1 MKLNEKKDPFES
13 INDLLSGNV
22 SDSVIV
28 SSGLVPL
35 EKAPNPIIFSENK
48 RFIGI
53 PELYPFQFKTLCDF
67 FELRCP
73 KCNDL
78 EQIKNDIMFP
88 RHKQV
93 LFEYDICPNCGYHKF
108 SDPTK
113 LVFYNELVGCGGMRG
128 SKSAL
133 AALIAHSIVH
143 NALCTE
149 NLQERLKILKDQTLE
164 GAFVAVSATQ
174 AEETVWDHF
183 MSFYEGSEWY
193 QNYVTQLK
201 RIEKSNMGEY
211 ELGNLIKDR
220 SEKYLYFGDRKLLL
234 KALHSNSASLAG
246 RTRLFAI
253 VDELSRFDTGASK
266 KSALEV
272 YRVMKNSL
280 KTVGTAVELLR
291 KEQIYDVPDARMI
304 CISSPIAAEDLTM
317 QLLKEANHFKRMYS
331 FHAPTWIMN
340 PTITRESLS
349 EDFLRD
355 PLGAERDYGA
365 NPPGAE
371 NPFIDDPRLV
381 EACIDP
387 KTPSAFTFK
396 DRKFRNTVQGID
408 FDYVTIDLIDVRYRN
423 LFDYIIACDPGRK
436 NDSFAISMGHL
447 EDEVVVIDGA
457 LEIRPYGKEDPSSRY
472 EVHFPSLKEILFKLN
487 RMLTLKLV
495 VYDRWNSVADL
506 DALRDNNILAVGE
519 NLDREDHIRFYEDI
533 RAKKIRFPKR
543 EHDFLDPVLNRGMP
557 CSKAIH
563 ELIRLNDDG
572 KKVDHGPRGSNDLI
586 QTWVNIH
593 KAIRN
598 PEKFKALSDRN
609 LMRRRMKAAS
619 RLNRSPGKV
628 IQLKRFV

>member
-13 INDLLSGNV
+13 ITDLLEGTV

-28 SSGLVPL
+28 SSGIVPL
-35 EKAPNPIIFSENK
+35 EKAPNPIIFSEHK
-48 RFIGI
+48 KFIGI
-53 PELYPFQFKTLCDF
+53 PELYPFQFTTLCNF

-73 KCNDL
+73 ICNDL
-78 EQIKNDIMFP
+78 EEISNDLNFP
-88 RHKQV
+88 RHKQI
-93 LFEYDICPNCGYHKF
+93 LFEYDVCPKCGHNKF
-108 SDPTK
+108 SDPEK
-113 LVFYNELVGCGGMRG
+113 LFFYNELVGCGGMRG

-143 NALCTE
+143 NTLCTE
-149 NLQERLKILKDQTLE
+149 NLQERLKILKGQTLE

-183 MSFYEGSEWY
+183 INFYERSEWY
-193 QNYVTQLK
+193 QNYVAQLK
-201 RIEKSNMGEY
+201 RIEKSTSGEY
-211 ELGNLIKDR
+211 ALGKLIKDR
-220 SEKYLYFGDRKLLL
+220 SEKYLYFGDRNLLL

-253 VDELSRFDTGASK
+253 IDELSRFDTGASK

-280 KTVGTAVELLR
+280 TTVGSAVDTLR
-291 KEQIYDVPDARMI
+291 KEKVFDLPDSRMI
-304 CISSPIAAEDLTM
+304 CISSPIAAEDFTM
-317 QLLKEANHFKRMYS
+317 QLLKEAVHFKRMYS
-331 FHAPTWIMN
+331 FHAPTWVMN
-340 PTITRESLS
+340 PTVTRESLS
-349 EDFLRD
+349 DAFLRD
-355 PLGAERDYGA
+355 PLGAERDYAA

-371 NPFIDDPRLV
+371 NPFIDDPKRV
-381 EACIDP
+381 EACIDS

-408 FDYVTIDLIDVRYRN
+408 FDYITIDLIDVKYRN
-423 LFDYIIACDPGRK
+423 LFDYIVACDPGRK

-447 EDEVVVIDGA
+447 DDDVVVIDGA
-457 LEIRPYGKEDPSSRY
+457 LEVRPYGKEDASSRY
-472 EVHFPSLKEILFKLN
+472 EVHFPSLRDILFQLN
-487 RMLTLKLV
+487 RLLSLKLV
-495 VYDRWNSVADL
+495 VYDRWNSLSDL
-506 DALRDNNILAVGE
+506 DALRDKNILAVGE

-533 RAKKIRFPKR
+533 RAKRIRFPKR

-557 CSKAIH
+557 CSKALH
-563 ELIRLNDDG
+563 ELVRLNDNG

-598 PEKFKALSDRN
+598 PEKFKALSDRV
-609 LMRRRMKAAS
+609 LMRRRMQANS
-619 RLNRSPGKV
+619 RLNRNPGKV
-628 IQLKRFV
+628 IQIKRFL